1 MKSALPVVGF
11 ILLLSVSVVAQTQP
25 TPPSNTT
32 IVVPDNAAPASST
45 TSVTSTTGLTETTI
59 INVKRDNG
67 SLTTIITQQPQSTY
81 QPMGPNAYQPMGQ
94 GGYRPEGR

>member
-1 MKSALPVVGF
+1 MKSALPIVGF
-11 ILLLSVSVVAQTQP
+11 ILLSSVSVVAQP

-32 IVVPDNAAPASST
+32 IVVPDNAAPALST
-45 TSVTSTTGLTETTI
+45 TSVTSTTGPTETTI
-59 INVKRDNG
+59 TNVKRDNG

-81 QPMGPNAYQPMGQ
+81 QPMGPNTYQPMGQ